1 MAARSTLSRAER
13 RKLHS
18 NLATL
23 RRNGWTVGQIAQAL
37 DLSASALHQL
47 MQSKDRGTSAERAM
61 KLENIASSRSAPPLR
76 AGRGA
81 RAASIANAAA
91 SNGDGTNRKRRGRS
105 TGKRAHTGATGSAA
119 RGSSSAARPRGLTAD
134 MLSEREAKQ
143 FVRGVRAA
151 QANGLRLSEVAR
163 TLGYSNPSS
172 FSAAL
177 KRVRIPRDVAE
188 RYAAFVSARERAPER
203 ESIESQARP
212 AGEDTTTTE
221 RDASERDATTGTSAA
236 VYAEHV
242 VPLPTVSGPA
252 DVERR
257 RRFVEQV
264 NEASEHLSR
273 AHASLQS
280 TIDSGAATLVTAPGV
295 ERIMDMLRH
304 LREELSAT

>member
-1 MAARSTLSRAER
+1 MAARSTLSRTER
-13 RKLHS
+13 RKLHG

-37 DLSASALHQL
+37 DVSASALHQI
-47 MQSKDRGTSAERAM
+47 MQSKDRGTSAERAL
-61 KLENIASSRSAPPLR
+61 KLEEIVTSRTAPPSR

-81 RAASIANAAA
+81 RAASRSTAAA
-91 SNGDGTNRKRRGRS
+91 SNGDATSRKRGERS
-105 TGKRAHTGATGSAA
+105 TGKRARTGAARRAG
-119 RGSSSAARPRGLTAD
+119 RGSSGKARPRGLAAE

-151 QANGLRLSEVAR
+151 QDTGLRLSEVAR
-163 TLGYSNPSS
+163 ALGYSNPSS

-188 RYAAFVSARERAPER
+188 RYAEFMSARAESPAPP
-203 ESIESQARP
+203 STESQAKP
-212 AGEDTTTTE
+212 TSENTTATE
-221 RDASERDATTGTSAA
+221 RETSAESSPA
-236 VYAEHV
+236 VYAELV

-295 ERIMDMLRH
+295 ERIMEMLRH
-304 LREELSAT
+304 LRDELSAT

>member
-1 MAARSTLSRAER
+1 MAARSTLSTTER

-37 DLSASALHQL
+37 DVSASALHQL
-47 MQSKDRGTSAERAM
+47 MQSKDRGTSAERAT
-61 KLENIASSRSAPPLR
+61 KLDEIVSSRTAPPSR
-76 AGRGA
+76 ARRGA
-81 RAASIANAAA
+81 RAASRSTAAA
-91 SNGDGTNRKRRGRS
+91 STRDGATRKRGRKS
-105 TGKRAHTGATGSAA
+105 TGKRARSGAAKRAS
-119 RGSSSAARPRGLTAD
+119 RGSSSKTRPRGLAAE
-134 MLSEREAKQ
+134 MLSERDAKQ

-151 QANGLRLSEVAR
+151 QTTGLRLSEVAR
-163 TLGYSNPSS
+163 ALGYSNPSS

-188 RYAAFVSARERAPER
+188 RYAEFISARGAAPAAQ
-203 ESIESQARP
+203 SAESQEEP
-212 AGEDTTTTE
+212 TGEDLTTAE
-221 RDASERDATTGTSAA
+221 RDTSTETSPA
-236 VYAEHV
+236 VYAELV

-257 RRFVEQV
+257 KRFVEQV
-264 NEASEHLSR
+264 SEASEHLSR

-295 ERIMDMLRH
+295 ERIMEMLQH
-304 LREELSAT
+304 LRDELSAT